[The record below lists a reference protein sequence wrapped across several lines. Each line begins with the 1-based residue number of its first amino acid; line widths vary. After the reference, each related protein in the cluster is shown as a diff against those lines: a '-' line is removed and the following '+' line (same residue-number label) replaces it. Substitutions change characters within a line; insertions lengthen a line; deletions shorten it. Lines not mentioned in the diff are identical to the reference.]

1 MRTFPALFLTVA
13 ALAAPADAAPV
24 AGLGQ
29 PAHCAYNPGIHFARP
44 GMPGQFRKL
53 TDLPPAHAFYPMLE
67 RGADGCITPVL
78 FGSRSGAGL
87 RPRARRQIVPR
98 SFP

>member
-1 MRTFPALFLTVA
+1 MFPALFLTVA
-13 ALAAPADAAPV
+13 TLAAPSSAAPV

-29 PAHCAYNPGIHFARP
+29 PAHCRYNPGLHFARP
-44 GMPGQFRKL
+44 GMPGQFRRL
-53 TDLPPAHAFYPMLE
+53 TDLPPAHAYYPMLE

-78 FGSRSGAGL
+78 FGSRSGARV
-87 RPRARRQIVPR
+87 RPRSQRQIVPR